1 MNLNQLT
8 LFKPNKKPGNEMKK
22 IAEIINNFNA
32 FFGKA
37 ISWLSFILVLIVTGD
52 VVSRYIF
59 NASSVAVQ
67 ELEWHIF
74 AALFL
79 LGATYTLRVD
89 DHVRVDVMY
98 SLLNNRKKAWINLIG
113 TIVFLIPFCLLV
125 IYTSYR
131 FVYNSWLFGEISP
144 DPGGLPA
151 RYIIKSVLPLSF
163 LLLLI
168 QGISMFL
175 TSLINIMKLED
186 K

>member
-89 DHVRVDVMY
+89 DHVRVDVIY
-98 SLLNNRKKAWINLIG
+98 SLLNNRKKAWQRNEKN
-113 TIVFLIPFCLLV
+113 C
-125 IYTSYR
+125 
-131 FVYNSWLFGEISP
+131 
-144 DPGGLPA
+144 
-151 RYIIKSVLPLSF
+151 
-163 LLLLI
+163 
-168 QGISMFL
+168 
-175 TSLINIMKLED
+175 
-186 K
+186 